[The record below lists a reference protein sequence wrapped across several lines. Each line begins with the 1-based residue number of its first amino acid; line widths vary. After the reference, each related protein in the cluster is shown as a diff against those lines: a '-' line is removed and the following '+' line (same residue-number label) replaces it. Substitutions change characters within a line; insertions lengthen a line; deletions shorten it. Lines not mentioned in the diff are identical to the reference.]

1 MTYQTPSN
9 KTMERFIK
17 AQREDYKTALKE
29 ISDGRKRSHWMWYI
43 FPQVAGLG
51 YSETSRYYAIRDVH
65 EAQAYLDHPV
75 LGPRL
80 VEISEALLG
89 LETTD
94 PHAVFGSPDDMKLKS
109 SMTLFAALP
118 GSNPVFQAV
127 LDKFFSG
134 KKDEKTLQL
143 MQG

>member
-1 MTYQTPSN
+1 
-9 KTMERFIK
+9 MERFIK
-17 AQREDYKTALKE
+17 AQKGDYKTALKE
-29 ISDGRKRSHWMWYI
+29 ISNGRKVSHWMWYI

-51 YSETSRYYAIRDVH
+51 YSETSKYYAIQDVQ
-65 EAQAYLDHPV
+65 EAQAYLDHSV

-80 VEISEALLG
+80 IEICEALLS
-89 LETTD
+89 LKTSD
-94 PHAVFGSPDDMKLKS
+94 PHVVFGSPDDMKLKS
-109 SMTLFAALP
+109 SMTLFATLP
-118 GSNPVFQAV
+118 ATDPVFQAV

>member
-1 MTYQTPSN
+1 MHQARSN
-9 KTMERFIK
+9 NNMERFIK
-17 AQREDYKTALKE
+17 AQKQDYKTALQE
-29 ISDGRKRSHWMWYI
+29 ISNGRKVSHWMWYI

-51 YSETSRYYAIRDVH
+51 YSETSRYYAIRDVK
-65 EAQAYLDHPV
+65 EAQEYLDHPV
-75 LGPRL
+75 LGTRL
-80 VEISEALLG
+80 LEICEALLS
-89 LETTD
+89 LETAD

-118 GSNPVFQAV
+118 GSNPAFQAV

>member
-1 MTYQTPSN
+1 
-9 KTMERFIK
+9 MERFIK
-17 AQREDYKTALKE
+17 AQKDDYKTALKE
-29 ISDGRKRSHWMWYI
+29 ISNGRKISHWMWYI

-51 YSETSRYYAIRDVH
+51 YSETSRYYAIRDVR

-75 LGPRL
+75 LGARL
-80 VEISEALLG
+80 IEICEALLG
-89 LETTD
+89 LETSD

-118 GSNPVFQAV
+118 ASNPVFQAV

-134 KKDEKTLQL
+134 SQDEKTLQL